1 MKMHFCSDFI
11 CKECPEAV
19 CYIRIAESFQNK
31 FLKDK
36 EFEHSFVGLMSTS
49 LKIVH
54 NQAIFSIFKLVL
66 VKTVDVSFT
75 KMFSVNVYED
85 GLYI

>member
-36 EFEHSFVGLMSTS
+36 EFEHSFVGLMFIS

-54 NQAIFSIFKLVL
+54 NQLMFVIFKLVL
-66 VKTVDVSFT
+66 VKTINVSFT
-75 KMFSVNVYED
+75 NVFFSKC
-85 GLYI
+85 I

>member
-1 MKMHFCSDFI
+1 MYFCSDFI

-19 CYIRIAESFQNK
+19 CYIGIAESFENK

-36 EFEHSFVGLMSTS
+36 EFEHSFVGLMSIS

-54 NQAIFSIFKLVL
+54 NQLMFSSFKLVL
-66 VKTVDVSFT
+66 VKTVSLMCFQ
-75 KMFSVNVYED
+75 
-85 GLYI
+85 